1 MATAKKTATKK
12 KVVVE
17 TNDVETI
24 VVPAKKEIKK
34 PTWEIKDR
42 TYLLK
47 GNFSPLT
54 YTLQSRHSRRYPLLY
69 FDPVTAEQREIRY
82 ATNQSSP
89 FVDEQKG
96 QATLGHIIFRDGVL
110 TVKKEQQNLQ
120 KLLSLYHPARN
131 LKYYEFDSVVEAE
144 DELDDLEIQI
154 DALNAA
160 RSMDIDQIEAIM
172 RVELGS
178 KVSEM
183 SSKELKRDVLLF
195 AKKNPGLFME
205 LANDDNVHL
214 RNVAIRATELGILRL
229 SQDQRSFH
237 WGSNDRKLM
246 NVPFDEN
253 PYSAMAAWFK
263 TDEGVEVYRNIE
275 KNLK

>member
-1 MATAKKTATKK
+1 MATAKKATTKK
-12 KVVVE
+12 EVVVE

-24 VVPAKKEIKK
+24 VVPTKKEVKK

-47 GNFSPLT
+47 NGSPLT
-54 YTLQSRHSRRYPLLY
+54 YTLQSRHTRRYPLLY

-89 FVDEQKG
+89 LVDEQKG
-96 QATLGHIIFRDGVL
+96 EVTLGHIIFRDGVL

-131 LKYYEFDSVVEAE
+131 AKYYEFDAVEEAE

-195 AKKNPGLFME
+195 AKRNPELFME
-205 LANDDNVHL
+205 LASDDNVHL
-214 RNVAIRATELGILRL
+214 RNVAIRATEVGILRL

>member
-1 MATAKKTATKK
+1 MATAKKATTKK
-12 KVVVE
+12 QTVVE
-17 TNDVETI
+17 TNDIET
-24 VVPAKKEIKK
+24 VAVSTKKEVKK

-47 GNFSPLT
+47 NGSPLT
-54 YTLQSRHSRRYPLLY
+54 YTLASRHTRRYPLLY
-69 FDPVTAEQREIRY
+69 FDPITAEQREIRY

-89 FVDEQKG
+89 LVDEQKG
-96 QATLGHIIFRDGVL
+96 EVTLGHVIFRDGVL
-110 TVKKEQQNLQ
+110 TVRKEQQNLQ
-120 KLLSLYHPARN
+120 KLLSIYHPAKN
-131 LKYYEFDSVVEAE
+131 VKYYEFDAVEEAE
-144 DELDDLEIQI
+144 DELEDIEIEI

-160 RSMDIDQIEAIM
+160 RSMDVDELEAIL

-178 KVSEM
+178 KVTNM
-183 SSKELKRDVLLF
+183 SSKELKRDALLF
-195 AKKNPGLFME
+195 ARNNPYLFME
-205 LANDDNVHL
+205 LANDDNVQL
-214 RNVAIRATELGILRL
+214 RNIAIRATEVGILRL

-263 TDEGVEVYRNIE
+263 TDEGMDVLGTIE